1 MSNLIRVFPFK
12 WPYSLQQLRED
23 EPRYSFS
30 SAPSEWEYAYFGVFK
45 VQPTTEPEFDPDLE
59 KIIEVIPE
67 LVNNQW
73 QQQWEVV
80 DLTEQE
86 RAARYRATHP
96 PRWVEFAE
104 AVTSDPAVA
113 ELYENAP
120 RVLAHN
126 LTGGLL
132 QAVNQR
138 DPRTFATA
146 WNKARAAL
154 LVPPPLE
161 QAILA
166 LAVAHD
172 LPEEFVAALGPQLTT
187 QGGLGT

>member
-1 MSNLIRVFPFK
+1 MNLIRLNPTR
-12 WPYSLQQLRED
+12 WPYRLQQLRED
-23 EPRYSFS
+23 EPGRSFS
-30 SAPSEWEYAYFGVFK
+30 AAPRASELAYFQVFA
-45 VQPTTEPEFDPDLE
+45 VQPTARPAFDPDLQ
-59 KIIEVIPE
+59 KVLEVLPV
-67 LVNNQW
+67 LVAGQW

-80 DLTEQE
+80 ALTEEEQQE
-86 RAARYRATHP
+86 RYRATHP

-104 AVTSDPAVA
+104 ALTSNPAVA

-120 RVLAHN
+120 RLLAHS

-132 QAVNQR
+132 QVVNQGDAR
-138 DPRTFATA
+138 SFATA

-161 QAILA
+161 HAILA

-172 LPEEFVAALGPQLTT
+172 LPQEFVAALGPQLTT

>member
-1 MSNLIRVFPFK
+1 MNLIRLNPTR

-23 EPRYSFS
+23 EPGRSFS
-30 SAPSEWEYAYFGVFK
+30 AAPRAHELAYFQVFA
-45 VQPTTEPEFDPDLE
+45 VQPTAQPAFDADLQ
-59 KIIEVIPE
+59 KVVEVMPV
-67 LVNNQW
+67 LVAGQW

-80 DLTEQE
+80 ALTEEEQVE
-86 RAARYRATHP
+86 RYRATHP

-104 AVTSDPAVA
+104 AVSSDPEIAQ
-113 ELYENAP
+113 LYEAAP
-120 RVLAHN
+120 RILAHS

-132 QAVNQR
+132 QVVNQGDAR
-138 DPRTFATA
+138 SFASA
-146 WNKARAAL
+146 WNRARAAL

-161 QAILA
+161 QAIHS

>member
-1 MSNLIRVFPFK
+1 MNLIRLNPTR

-23 EPRYSFS
+23 EPGRSFS
-30 SAPSEWEYAYFGVFK
+30 AAPRASELAYFQVFA
-45 VQPTTEPEFDPDLE
+45 VQPTAQPEEYDRDLQ
-59 KIIEVIPE
+59 KVLEVMPL
-67 LVNNQW
+67 LVAGQW

-80 DLTEQE
+80 EMSEEEQ
-86 RAARYRATHP
+86 AARYRATHP

-138 DPRTFATA
+138 DPRTFAAA

-154 LVPPPLE
+154 LVPPTLE

-172 LPEEFVAALGPQLTT
+172 LPQEFVAALGPQLTS

>member
-1 MSNLIRVFPFK
+1 MNLIRLNPTR

-23 EPRYSFS
+23 EPGRSFS
-30 SAPSEWEYAYFGVFK
+30 AAPRAHELAYFQVFA
-45 VQPTTEPEFDPDLE
+45 VQPQPQPAFDPDLQ
-59 KIIEVIPE
+59 KVVEVMPV
-67 LVNNQW
+67 LVAGQW

-80 DLTEQE
+80 ALTEEEQQE
-86 RAARYRATHP
+86 RYRATHP

-104 AVTSDPAVA
+104 AVTSNPAIA

-120 RVLAHN
+120 RVLAHSI
-126 LTGGLL
+126 TGGLL
-132 QAVNQR
+132 QAVNQQ
-138 DPRTFATA
+138 DPRTFAAA

-166 LAVAHD
+166 LAEAYD

-187 QGGLGT
+187 QGGGLGT

>member
-1 MSNLIRVFPFK
+1 MNLIRLNPTR

-23 EPRYSFS
+23 EPGRSFS
-30 SAPSEWEYAYFGVFK
+30 AAPRAHELAYFQVFA
-45 VQPTTEPEFDPDLE
+45 VQPTAQPAPNLDLQ
-59 KIIEVIPE
+59 KVVEVMPV
-67 LVNNQW
+67 LVAGVW
-73 QQQWEVV
+73 QQRWEVV

-86 RAARYRATHP
+86 QAERYRATHP

-104 AVTSDPAVA
+104 AVTSNPAVA
-113 ELYENAP
+113 ELYEQAP
-120 RVLAHN
+120 RVLAHSI
-126 LTGGLL
+126 TGGLL
-132 QAVNQR
+132 QAVNQQ
-138 DPRTFATA
+138 DPRTFAAA

-154 LVPPPLE
+154 LVQPPLE

-187 QGGLGT
+187 QGGLGA

>member
-1 MSNLIRVFPFK
+1 MNLIRLNPTK

-23 EPRYSFS
+23 EPGRSIS
-30 SAPSEWEYAYFGVFK
+30 VAPRSHELAFFDVFV
-45 VQPTTEPEFDPDLE
+45 VQPSAQPPFDADLQ
-59 KIIEVIPE
+59 KVVEVMPI
-67 LVNNQW
+67 LVAEQW

-80 DLTEQE
+80 EMSKE
-86 RAARYRATHP
+86 EKAARYRLTHP
-96 PRWVEFAE
+96 PRWVEFAN
-104 AVTSDPAVA
+104 AVTSDPTVA

-120 RVLAHN
+120 RLLAHS

-138 DPRTFATA
+138 DPRPFAAA
-146 WNKARAAL
+146 WNKAKAAL

-172 LPEEFVAALGPQLTT
+172 LPEDFVATLGPQPTT